1 MLDGIGFKDF
11 AGSAVVHAFGGFAAL
26 GCVLILGPRKGK
38 YSSDGKVKPI
48 PGHNLPLAAIGVL
61 LLWFGWYGFNGGS
74 VLSANPGP
82 LGLVFTTTSL
92 AAAAGAISAGLV
104 SWIVSSKPDLS
115 MALNGALAGLVG
127 ITANADI
134 VLPGSSIIIGLIAG
148 VIVVFSVIA
157 LDKAGID
164 DPVGAISVHGTC
176 GIWGI
181 LAAYFFQIEGSGVLL
196 ASQIKGIALVGGAAF
211 IFSIVVF
218 GALKAIMG
226 VRVTEEEEIAGLDIS
241 EHGQEA
247 YPNFTASAER

>member
-1 MLDGIGFKDF
+1 
-11 AGSAVVHAFGGFAAL
+11 
-26 GCVLILGPRKGK
+26 VLILGPRKGK
-38 YSSDGKVKPI
+38 YDENGSVKPI
-48 PGHNLPLAAIGVL
+48 PGHNMPLAAVGVF

-74 VLSANPGP
+74 VLSADPTP

-92 AAAAGAISAGLV
+92 AAAAGVISAALV
-104 SWIVSSKPDLS
+104 SWIVFSKPDLS

-134 VLPGSSIIIGLIAG
+134 VSPWSSVIIGLIAG

-176 GIWGI
+176 GVWGI
-181 LAAYFFQIEGSGVLL
+181 LAAYIFQIEGSGVVLG
-196 ASQIKGIALVGGAAF
+196 SQIKGILLVAIAAF
-211 IFSIVVF
+211 AFSAVVF

-226 VRVTEEEEIAGLDIS
+226 VRVSDEEEEEGLDKA
-241 EHGQEA
+241 EHGAEA
-247 YPNFTASAER
+247 YPDFN